1 LTKSVIVCFLED
13 QENHS
18 NKEHTMTDIS
28 MALLEYLRKHGLD
41 QDSNFLKEGI
51 RLLSEMVMDLE
62 VSEQIRAS
70 KYERNP
76 DRRTQRNG
84 YRERLW
90 ETRVGEIPLRVP
102 KLRSGSY
109 FPSLLEPRRRSE
121 KALLAVVQQAYI
133 KGVSTRKVDA
143 LLQALGLTGID
154 KSKVSRICKELD
166 SVVAAFRDRPLNDA
180 YPYLWLDALYLK
192 VRQNGRIV
200 SLAVVIAIGVR
211 TSGERDILGF
221 DVGASEDEA
230 FWLQFLRRLK
240 ERGLHGVRLITSDAH
255 LGLKK
260 ALSQTMSETS
270 WQRCRV
276 HFMRNLL
283 AYVPKRDKAM
293 VAAAVRTIFAHLERE
308 AAGQQ
313 LIEVA
318 SVLQQRWP
326 KAANMLLEAEE
337 DILCFMH
344 FPQGHWRRIYSNNP
358 LERLNKEIKRRT
370 NVVGIFPDRNAVIRL
385 VGALLIE
392 IDDEW
397 QIGRRYFSLASMKE
411 LLEPDDETKLAALP
425 IPLAPIH

>member
-1 LTKSVIVCFLED
+1 
-13 QENHS
+13 
-18 NKEHTMTDIS
+18 MTDIS

-62 VSEQIRAS
+62 VSEQIRAG
-70 KYERNP
+70 KYERTP
-76 DRRTQRNG
+76 QRHTHRNG

-90 ETRVGEIPLRVP
+90 ETRVGEIPLHIP

-133 KGVSTRKVDA
+133 QGVSTRKVDA

-166 SVVAAFRDRPLNDA
+166 GVVAAFRDRPLNDA

-240 ERGLHGVRLITSDAH
+240 ERGLHGVRLVTSDAH
-255 LGLKK
+255 QGLKK
-260 ALSQTMSETS
+260 ALSQTMSEAS

-293 VAAAVRTIFAHLERE
+293 VAAAVRTIFAHLERK

-385 VGALLIE
+385 VGALLME

-411 LLEPDDETKLAALP
+411 LLEPDDEAKLAALP
-425 IPLAPIH
+425 IPLAPVH